1 MKYNNFLLTYYT
13 FYSIMVLKIKRT
25 DKANATAL

>member
-13 FYSIMVLKIKRT
+13 FYSIMIKNKK
-25 DKANATAL
+25 DKADATTIR